1 MLVGCGVCVPAAA
14 RAGRQRSSAEQRGS
28 CWMGEYEGRGLTVQ
42 SRARDG
48 GETHWVNFH
57 VGGCC
62 GSPSTMISDATG
74 ADAGWSPGIGYVAG
88 AGQDTMG
95 APSKIEA
102 GLSQDDRNWADGIWI
117 DGLQASA
124 SDDVR
129 SAKQRCSCSCES
141 MAQRYEDDGGAV
153 RRGGLAGLRID
164 KGRRE
169 CGLKGGLLFGD
180 RVLVYRRGFGSAT

>member
-1 MLVGCGVCVPAAA
+1 M
-14 RAGRQRSSAEQRGS
+14 
-28 CWMGEYEGRGLTVQ
+28 
-42 SRARDG
+42 
-48 GETHWVNFH
+48 NFH

-88 AGQDTMG
+88 AGQDTIG
-95 APSKIEA
+95 APGKIEA

-117 DGLQASA
+117 DRLQASA

-141 MAQRYEDDGGAV
+141 MAQRYEDDGVAV

-180 RVLVYRRGFGSAT
+180 RVLVYRRGFGSAA